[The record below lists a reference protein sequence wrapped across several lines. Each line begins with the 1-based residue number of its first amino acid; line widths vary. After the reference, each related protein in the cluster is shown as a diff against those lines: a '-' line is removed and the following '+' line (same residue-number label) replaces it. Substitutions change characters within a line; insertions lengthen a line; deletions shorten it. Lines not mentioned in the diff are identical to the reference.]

1 MNFSF
6 SKIRS
11 NKTLRNGT
19 FFSLF
24 SFFNRGINFILLIL
38 LANYIMPAEYGML
51 SLFGTLVVFLSYFI
65 DSSTHGYVSISF
77 FQSDEKDFKKDFS
90 AICIITVAIFIL
102 ISTLFIIFHNYLSN
116 LLKLEPILLYI
127 GIAISF
133 FSVFVQLNL
142 DYLRVQ
148 EKISLYGG
156 ISCSFAVLNMLLALY
171 FVIKIKL
178 NWHGYIYAQM
188 ICNSIFFLIA
198 IIWFCK
204 NHLLS
209 FPKELKRYKTIIL
222 WGLPLIPHLA
232 SSWVRQGCD
241 RYIINASH
249 TTSDVG
255 IFSFALNLTSII
267 IMIGTAFNATNSVD
281 LYKVL
286 SSDIDERSKK
296 ANLKKKEHI
305 ISVIYILSTIIIML
319 ATITFVPIVLP
330 NYTKSLPYFAI
341 LSVYGFMHCMYFLY
355 CNYLFYFKQTKQLM
369 YITFGTSI
377 FHLILSLL
385 FTRYSLYLTSI
396 IYIISFTIMTLLVRK
411 KARTI
416 YNNLN

>member
-6 SKIRS
+6 SRIRS
-11 NKTLRNGT
+11 NKTLWNGA

-24 SFFNRGINFILLIL
+24 SFFNRGVNFVLLIL

-65 DSSTHGYVSISF
+65 DASTHGYVSVSF
-77 FQSDEKDFKKDFS
+77 FQSDEKNFKKDFS
-90 AICIITVAIFIL
+90 AICVITVVISIV
-102 ISTLFIIFHNYLSN
+102 ISTLFIIFHHYLSN
-116 LLKLEPILLYI
+116 LLRLDTILLYI

-142 DYLRVQ
+142 DYLRVH
-148 EKISLYGG
+148 EKISLYGVL
-156 ISCSFAVLNMLLALY
+156 SCSFAVLNMLLAFY
-171 FVIKIKL
+171 FVTKLKL
-178 NWHGYIYAQM
+178 NWHGYIYAQVA
-188 ICNSIFFLIA
+188 CNSIFFLIA
-198 IIWFCK
+198 LVWFCK
-204 NHLLS
+204 DHLLS
-209 FPKELKRYKTIIL
+209 IPKELKRYKTIIL

-232 SSWVRQGCD
+232 SSWIRQGCD
-241 RYIINASH
+241 RYIIDASH
-249 TTSDVG
+249 NTSDVG

-286 SSDIDERSKK
+286 SSDIDEQTKK
-296 ANLKKKEHI
+296 ANLKKKEQI
-305 ISVIYILSTIIIML
+305 ISVIYILATIVIML
-319 ATITFVPIVLP
+319 ATITFVPFVLP

-341 LSVYGFMHCMYFLY
+341 LSIYGFMHCIYFLY
-355 CNYLFYFKQTKQLM
+355 CNYLFYFNQTKQLM
-369 YITFGTSI
+369 YITFGTSV

-385 FTRYSLYLTSI
+385 LTRYSLYFTSV

-411 KARTI
+411 KARAI
-416 YNNLN
+416 YSLN